1 MQTYV
6 PRAARRRGLAA
17 IATAA
22 ALWGTSG
29 ATGQLLADRSDLSPV
44 AVGFL
49 RCALAAVLLAG
60 LRAVASPARGRSRPP
75 AREHATHPAAAG
87 SGGARRPRGSW
98 RGVVSGA
105 DLGRV
110 LAVGAGLALYQSCY
124 FAAVARAGVSVATL
138 VTLGLAPVLVAV
150 ASVLLGAERPDRG
163 VLTALLTALAG
174 LALLV
179 GGGGATAAGDL
190 PASGTGAGGGGAAGS
205 LLAAGSAAGYAGV
218 TLVSRSLGGRVE
230 AGDLTLAGFAVAA
243 VLLAPLA
250 LVGGLALPSS
260 PAAWVLLLYLG
271 AVPTALAYR
280 LFFAGLRTTSP
291 TVASILTLVEPLTA
305 TLIAAV
311 ALGERLGPTGVVGGG
326 LLLAAVVVL
335 ARPGQAHEGQ
345 GADGAG

>member
-1 MQTYV
+1 MQTDV

-60 LRAVASPARGRSRPP
+60 LHAVASPARGRSRPP

-87 SGGARRPRGSW
+87 SGGTRRPRGSW

-138 VTLGLAPVLVAV
+138 VTLGLAPVLVALT
-150 ASVLLGAERPDRG
+150 SVLLGHERPERG
-163 VLTALLTALAG
+163 VLAALLTALCG

-179 GGGGATAAGDL
+179 GLGGGA
-190 PASGTGAGGGGAAGS
+190 ASGGDAAAAGS

-218 TLVSRSLGGRVE
+218 TLVSRSLAGRVE
-230 AGDLTLAGFAVAA
+230 AGDLTLAGFAIAA
-243 VLLAPLA
+243 VLLAPIALA
-250 LVGGLALPSS
+250 GGLALPS
-260 PAAWVLLLYLG
+260 AASAWGLLLYLG

-280 LFFAGLRTTSP
+280 LFFAGLRSTSP

-305 TLIAAV
+305 SLLAAL
-311 ALGERLGPTGVVGGG
+311 AFRERLGVGGLLGGG

-335 ARPGQAHEGQ
+335 ATRRPT
-345 GADGAG
+345 

>member
-1 MQTYV
+1 MQTHA
-6 PRAARRRGLAA
+6 PRAARQRDLAA
-17 IATAA
+17 IAAAA

-29 ATGQLLADRSDLSPV
+29 ATGQLLADHSDLSPL

-49 RCALAAVLLAG
+49 RCALAAVILTG
-60 LRAVASPARGRSRPP
+60 LRAASRPVWVRSP
-75 AREHATHPAAAG
+75 RHAQEYAPSQGLRVAAG
-87 SGGARRPRGSW
+87 GPRGSHTWW
-98 RGVVSGA
+98 RGGVARA
-105 DLGRV
+105 DLARV

-150 ASVLLGAERPDRG
+150 TSALLGHERPDRG
-163 VLTALLTALAG
+163 VLIALLVALAG

-179 GGGGATAAGDL
+179 SSRGGTAADGGASAV
-190 PASGTGAGGGGAAGS
+190 GS

-218 TLVSRSLGGRVE
+218 TLVSRSLAGRVE
-230 AGDLTLAGFAVAA
+230 ASDLTLTGFAVAA

-250 LVGGLALPSS
+250 LAGGLALPSA
-260 PAAWVLLLYLG
+260 PTTWGLLLYLG

-280 LFFAGLRTTSP
+280 LFFAGLRTIRP

-305 TLIAAV
+305 NLLAAIA
-311 ALGERLGPTGVVGGG
+311 LNERLSPAGLLGGG

-335 ARPGQAHEGQ
+335 ARPAQ
-345 GADGAG
+345 GGDVAGRSHLGRGGS